1 MKSKLHME
9 TSGIPDVFPA
19 HNKYNVSNVDQEVKH
34 TAGEQNSDTTKMS
47 IVKAFALCSQVTITQ

>member
-1 MKSKLHME
+1 ME